1 MQEAEK
7 KIKRQK
13 KKLFKPENGT
23 RRKKTDRILEK
34 KNVGKGTG
42 TTDTNITNIIQEI

>member
-7 KIKRQK
+7 KKNYSR
-13 KKLFKPENGT
+13 PENGT
-23 RRKKTDRILEK
+23 RREKTDRILEK